1 MQPLHEYREML
12 HTDSH
17 SFPGA
22 DASDASRNVPN
33 AAYEVPAVPKT
44 GKVVEAAAPQGR
56 VRAQRT
62 WTLES
67 KPEQAGCRLK
77 QSTSLAHN
85 QPSRKVIESEE
96 LPWQAPP
103 PPPGPDGRR
112 ALPGE
117 ES

>member
-1 MQPLHEYREML
+1 ML

-44 GKVVEAAAPQGR
+44 GQVVEAAAPQGR

-67 KPEQAGCRLK
+67 KPEQAGFRLK
-77 QSTSLAHN
+77 QSGRKDTSLAHN

-96 LPWQAPP
+96 LPRQAPP